1 MLVKLKDICQ
11 VVSGATP
18 STSNKSYYDGNIFW
32 VTPKDLAGNG
42 NNKYI
47 NDCERKI
54 TSDGYNSCSTVMIP
68 KKNILIST
76 RAPIGYIAINTM
88 DCCTNQG
95 FKSLICDTT
104 KVCVD
109 YLYYLLKSRMREI
122 ELLGSGTTFKEVS
135 KTSIENFEIQ
145 LPKLETQYKISTIL
159 SLIDNQ
165 ISRNNAIVKRLQVL
179 SQAIFNRFFASENN
193 FVSLVDFPYI
203 QIIKPGIKRFEGVK
217 HYVATAEVEGEKLNF
232 DSPLIEYETRE
243 NRANMQPIKNSVW
256 FAKLKKSIKH
266 IYISNYDDYLINNY
280 VFSTGFCG
288 VKCDEIAFE
297 YVINYLNLPYFEN
310 LKDILS
316 HGATQEGINNEDL
329 KLFKI
334 NLPTKEDL
342 VRFHKE
348 TKEIHKYISKITYT
362 TYKLECLKK
371 KILPLLIN
379 GQLK

>member
-1 MLVKLKDICQ
+1 M
-11 VVSGATP
+11 
-18 STSNKSYYDGNIFW
+18 
-32 VTPKDLAGNG
+32 
-42 NNKYI
+42 
-47 NDCERKI
+47 
-54 TSDGYNSCSTVMIP
+54 
-68 KKNILIST
+68 
-76 RAPIGYIAINTM
+76 
-88 DCCTNQG
+88 
-95 FKSLICDTT
+95 
-104 KVCVD
+104 
-109 YLYYLLKSRMREI
+109 
-122 ELLGSGTTFKEVS
+122 
-135 KTSIENFEIQ
+135 
-145 LPKLETQYKISTIL
+145 
-159 SLIDNQ
+159 
-165 ISRNNAIVKRLQVL
+165 

-203 QIIKPGIKRFEGVK
+203 QVLKPGIKKFEGTK
-217 HYVATAEVEGEKLNF
+217 HYIATAEVEGEKLNF
-232 DSPLIEYETRE
+232 DSPLIQYETRE